1 LRSLAVCLIFAG
13 VVWAADIP
21 QQRVSVGDASFVF
34 SDIRVSRD
42 SAVQKDGVPHFSAL
56 VQSHLPVATRGVRFS
71 VEFTL
76 SGGRTESVTVDSRI
90 FYPNQVQPLSYTFL
104 PPYKFSAAEITGV
117 SIRFLTGQMAKSRPG
132 MTYDGFVATSEPCL
146 VEYLQATRRSG
157 AELQQSLTDLLDRG
171 CGSFV
176 VQPMIVTPITSRF
189 LFSGRAARRVPQRDT
204 GQRLDRSVEDGPN
217 LRAGVAPNRHRRR
230 LDRLISANHLTTGT
244 NRSSSPLTVLNGSG
258 KPRPV

>member
-176 VQPMIVTPITSRF
+176 VQPMIVTPITSKHAPSGTSI
-189 LFSGRAARRVPQRDT
+189 LHASFSAGA
-204 GQRLDRSVEDGPN
+204 RLDGCHSETPASGWIAASKTVRTSVLEWRPIGT
-217 LRAGVAPNRHRRR
+217 AVAST
-230 LDRLISANHLTTGT
+230 D
-244 NRSSSPLTVLNGSG
+244 
-258 KPRPV
+258 